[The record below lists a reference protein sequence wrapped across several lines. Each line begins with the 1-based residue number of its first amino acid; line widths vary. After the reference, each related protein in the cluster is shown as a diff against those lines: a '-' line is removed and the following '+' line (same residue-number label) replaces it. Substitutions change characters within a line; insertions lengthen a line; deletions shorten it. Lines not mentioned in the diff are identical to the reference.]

1 MAVEQLAGGLVV
13 GGGKLLLG
21 GLQAGGEL
29 VGGRTGRARGASAR
43 IAGGRD
49 RAGGGR
55 RVWPLAEP
63 LTQAPDRVVVLR
75 RLLDAGTSARLVVPP
90 LQLAEPLIHLVAPDR
105 RWDGRRRLTLG
116 PAVARVGWPLAL
128 GAGVLGE
135 PDGRAVGRIEP
146 GRRVWRTLPP
156 S

>member
-1 MAVEQLAGGLVV
+1 MAVEQFTGGLVV
-13 GGGKLLLG
+13 GGGELLLG
-21 GLQAGGEL
+21 GLQAGGEF
-29 VGGRTGRARGASAR
+29 VGGRTGRAGGASAR

-55 RVWPLAEP
+55 RDRLLAEA

-75 RLLDAGTSARLVVPP
+75 RLLDAGARARLVAPP
-90 LQLAEPLIHLVAPDR
+90 LQLAEPLVHLVAADR
-105 RWDGRRRLTLG
+105 RRDGRRRLTLG

-135 PDGRAVGRIEP
+135 PDGARRRRIQP
-146 GRRVWRTLPP
+146 LGHARG
-156 S
+156 